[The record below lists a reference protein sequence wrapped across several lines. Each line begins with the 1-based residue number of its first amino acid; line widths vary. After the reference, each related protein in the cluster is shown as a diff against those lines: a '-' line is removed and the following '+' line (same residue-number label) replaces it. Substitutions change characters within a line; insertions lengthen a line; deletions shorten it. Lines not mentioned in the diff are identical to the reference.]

1 MIIQDVLE
9 EINKR
14 YNEDEDAPGMVDV
27 VDDINFLLTLAGYVK
42 KRRTKNGYGHI
53 IDVYRSDSKGT
64 H

>member
-1 MIIQDVLE
+1 MEARQLINQECVIIQDVLE

-42 KRRTKNGYGHI
+42 KDARKT
-53 IDVYRSDSKGT
+53 DTDT
-64 H
+64 